1 MQRNDLLVDPARTS
15 GWGSSDCFVLRSQR
29 LVARHSSSAA
39 TATRDSRR
47 RVSAGLGPRTGHDGR
62 IRRRSARLA
71 QLLRSCHA
79 RVLAVERGQSCRP
92 LSGDGIH
99 GLLHDAGKLSGT
111 WYREANGMVI
121 TVTLAG
127 DEMKICTTMSDDT
140 HTACVTLT
148 ADYAITKEGIVHG
161 IVTGADV
168 SGKSLGNGDGSPGDG
183 PLEASAEYQKLVD
196 CPFSFRAKMTS
207 AGVMISN
214 FKMAAA
220 DLDKDDL
227 AMACGLYKPRL
238 MAGCHAQAI
247 QHGCF
252 IRTVQWAGRRDPD
265 SACLP
270 PVAMEVVTRTIPD
283 AVRIMPAPT
292 PPGRSRADQRRE
304 GAD

>member
-1 MQRNDLLVDPARTS
+1 MACCTS
-15 GWGSSDCFVLRSQR
+15 
-29 LVARHSSSAA
+29 
-39 TATRDSRR
+39 
-47 RVSAGLGPRTGHDGR
+47 
-62 IRRRSARLA
+62 
-71 QLLRSCHA
+71 
-79 RVLAVERGQSCRP
+79 
-92 LSGDGIH
+92 
-99 GLLHDAGKLSGT
+99 AGKLSGT

-127 DEMKICTTMSDDT
+127 DEMKICTTLSDDT

-148 ADYAITKEGIVHG
+148 ADYAITKDGIVHG

-183 PLEASAEYQKLVD
+183 PLEASAEFQKLVD

-227 AMACGLYKPRL
+227 AMACGLYKPAVDGKVPTPRPFSTGVL
-238 MAGCHAQAI
+238 YKNNRDGPVGVAP
-247 QHGCF
+247 
-252 IRTVQWAGRRDPD
+252 TV
-265 SACLP
+265 ACQP
-270 PVAMEVVTRTIPD
+270 PVAVEVVTRTIPD
-283 AVRIMPAPT
+283 AVASCPLRHLR
-292 PPGRSRADQRRE
+292 RSRADQRRE